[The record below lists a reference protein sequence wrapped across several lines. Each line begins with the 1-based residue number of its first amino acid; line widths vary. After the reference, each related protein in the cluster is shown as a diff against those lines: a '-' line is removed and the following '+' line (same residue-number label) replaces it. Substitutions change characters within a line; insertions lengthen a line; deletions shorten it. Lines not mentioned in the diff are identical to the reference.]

1 MKHILLF
8 LCTLLFALTGNTA
21 PACNES
27 EQLLAEA
34 RTATNAAGSVS
45 SGELERAMAE
55 ARRTMEAT
63 GREIERAVAEARRAT
78 ELSDREIARA
88 AAEARQAID
97 AAERID
103 LANQSLEELN
113 KAAREQIVRELGL
126 STRQRREFEPIY
138 KAYREA
144 LDKAVDARA
153 GASGADE
160 ATQKNSLK
168 AKLSNIAATAQVKRD
183 YVDKFA
189 AVLTAEQIRRLYNT
203 EGEIGTNIKRA
214 AFDRSSR
221 TRSGRLKGSGRMV
234 TQDWGKAGDYTG
246 ISAAAFFDITVSPAA
261 KTISVT
267 ADDNVIDYLVLER
280 DGGKLKFRVNANSTE
295 NISVSVTVP
304 ASASLR
310 EISAGSYGKV
320 NCKMPLKGPSVS
332 VSVSSYGSVSADI
345 DTPGA
350 AKLDVSSY
358 GKFAGSVRCSDG
370 ELRISSY
377 GSAQAPVEC
386 RNSCKLTVGCYAKF
400 SNDIKASDLTV
411 EISSGASVGSTLT
424 ADALDEK
431 YLALNQILRHG
442 DGKRP
447 AGEADR
453 QQRRLVQRDIQR
465 QFARSERRKLRQ
477 NLPERRGAG
486 RRRHG
491 PGFVGREFLGPR
503 TAGLGLRPD
512 GVELRQSRRLVFGPS
527 ENQRFDG
534 RQSDVRR
541 SLHGRNRL
549 RQHPAQKVNA
559 NNHKRIYGNGPL
571 FGERPVVFPRFR
583 LESGL
588 RKRFPATNRRPCDK
602 FRKVIIRKRSRPK
615 AAGLSPDAL
624 PRRRICNENPARTH
638 SGTGG
643 AANETCAE

>member
-8 LCTLLFALTGNTA
+8 LCALLFALTGNTA
-21 PACNES
+21 PACNEP

-55 ARRTMEAT
+55 ARRTMETT

-88 AAEARQAID
+88 VTEARQAID

-295 NISVSVTVP
+295 NI
-304 ASASLR
+304 
-310 EISAGSYGKV
+310 
-320 NCKMPLKGPSVS
+320 
-332 VSVSSYGSVSADI
+332 
-345 DTPGA
+345 
-350 AKLDVSSY
+350 
-358 GKFAGSVRCSDG
+358 
-370 ELRISSY
+370 
-377 GSAQAPVEC
+377 
-386 RNSCKLTVGCYAKF
+386 
-400 SNDIKASDLTV
+400 
-411 EISSGASVGSTLT
+411 
-424 ADALDEK
+424 
-431 YLALNQILRHG
+431 
-442 DGKRP
+442 
-447 AGEADR
+447 
-453 QQRRLVQRDIQR
+453 
-465 QFARSERRKLRQ
+465 
-477 NLPERRGAG
+477 
-486 RRRHG
+486 
-491 PGFVGREFLGPR
+491 
-503 TAGLGLRPD
+503 
-512 GVELRQSRRLVFGPS
+512 
-527 ENQRFDG
+527 
-534 RQSDVRR
+534 
-541 SLHGRNRL
+541 
-549 RQHPAQKVNA
+549 
-559 NNHKRIYGNGPL
+559 
-571 FGERPVVFPRFR
+571 
-583 LESGL
+583 
-588 RKRFPATNRRPCDK
+588 
-602 FRKVIIRKRSRPK
+602 
-615 AAGLSPDAL
+615 
-624 PRRRICNENPARTH
+624 
-638 SGTGG
+638 
-643 AANETCAE
+643 

>member
-8 LCTLLFALTGNTA
+8 LCALLFALTGNTA
-21 PACNES
+21 PACNEP

-78 ELSDREIARA
+78 DLSDREIARA
-88 AAEARQAID
+88 VAEARQAID

-103 LANQSLEELN
+103 MANQSLEELN

-126 STRQRREFEPIY
+126 SARQRREFEPIY

-246 ISAAAFFDITVSPAA
+246 ISAAAFFDVTVSPTAR
-261 KTISVT
+261 TISVT

-280 DGGKLKFRVNANSTE
+280 DGGTLKFRVNANNTE
-295 NISVSVTVP
+295 NISVSVVVP
-304 ASASLR
+304 ASAALR
-310 EISAGSYGKV
+310 QISAGSYGKV
-320 NCKMPLKGPSVS
+320 TCKLPLKGPSVA
-332 VSVSSYGSVSADI
+332 VSVSSYGSVIADI
-345 DTPGA
+345 DTPGTA
-350 AKLDVSSY
+350 QLNVSSY
-358 GKFAGSVRCSDG
+358 GKFSGSVRCNDC
-370 ELRISSY
+370 ELRVSSY
-377 GSAQAPVEC
+377 GSAQAPVDC
-386 RNSCKLTVGCYAKF
+386 RNNCQVTVGSYAKF
-400 SNDIKASDLTV
+400 SNDIKASVLTLK
-411 EISSGASVGSTLT
+411 ISSGASVSSTLIS
-424 ADALDEK
+424 DALTLSVDSYAKFSGAVTVNSRQAKLTVSSGGSFNGTFSGNSLEAEVGSYGK
-431 YLALNQILRHG
+431 INLKGSAQVASAAVRVSSGAVFSAPELRVADYDLTVSNYAKADVWCSG
-442 DGKRP
+442 TLRINASTAARITYDGPCRV
-447 AGEADR
+447 ESLTDNIR
-453 QQRRLVQRDIQR
+453 
-465 QFARSERRKLRQ
+465 RRK
-477 NLPERRGAG
+477 
-486 RRRHG
+486 
-491 PGFVGREFLGPR
+491 
-503 TAGLGLRPD
+503 
-512 GVELRQSRRLVFGPS
+512 
-527 ENQRFDG
+527 
-534 RQSDVRR
+534 
-541 SLHGRNRL
+541 
-549 RQHPAQKVNA
+549 
-559 NNHKRIYGNGPL
+559 
-571 FGERPVVFPRFR
+571 
-583 LESGL
+583 
-588 RKRFPATNRRPCDK
+588 
-602 FRKVIIRKRSRPK
+602 
-615 AAGLSPDAL
+615 
-624 PRRRICNENPARTH
+624 
-638 SGTGG
+638 
-643 AANETCAE
+643 

>member
-1 MKHILLF
+1 MKQLLTF
-8 LCTLLFALTGNTA
+8 LCALLFALAGKAA
-21 PACNES
+21 PAGDELK
-27 EQLLAEA
+27 QLLAEA
-34 RTATNAAGSVS
+34 RAIVNTADNAADREVS
-45 SGELERAMAE
+45 RALSEARRAVNATDRQIDRAMAE
-55 ARRTMEAT
+55 ARR
-63 GREIERAVAEARRAT
+63 AVGA
-78 ELSDREIARA
+78 SDREIDRA
-88 AAEARQAID
+88 IAEARAAID
-97 AAERID
+97 AAETAAV
-103 LANQSLEELN
+103 ANQSIEE
-113 KAAREQIVRELGL
+113 
-126 STRQRREFEPIY
+126 
-138 KAYREA
+138 
-144 LDKAVDARA
+144 LDKAVNTPDA
-153 GASGADE
+153 GTDE
-160 ATQKNSLK
+160 AAQRQGLK
-168 AKLSNIAATAQVKRD
+168 TKLSNIAATAQVKRD

-386 RNSCKLTVGCYAKF
+386 RNSCKLTVGSYAKF

-411 EISSGASVGSTLT
+411 EVSSGASVGSTLT
-424 ADALDEK
+424 ADALTMRIDSYAKFSGAVTVNSRQAKLTVSSGGSFNGTFSGNSLEAEVGSYGK
-431 YLALNQILRHG
+431 INLKGSAQVASAAVRVSSGAVFSAPELRVADYDLTVSNYAKADVWCSG
-442 DGKRP
+442 TLRINASTAARITYDGPCRV
-447 AGEADR
+447 ESLTDNIR
-453 QQRRLVQRDIQR
+453 
-465 QFARSERRKLRQ
+465 RRK
-477 NLPERRGAG
+477 
-486 RRRHG
+486 
-491 PGFVGREFLGPR
+491 
-503 TAGLGLRPD
+503 
-512 GVELRQSRRLVFGPS
+512 
-527 ENQRFDG
+527 
-534 RQSDVRR
+534 
-541 SLHGRNRL
+541 
-549 RQHPAQKVNA
+549 
-559 NNHKRIYGNGPL
+559 
-571 FGERPVVFPRFR
+571 
-583 LESGL
+583 
-588 RKRFPATNRRPCDK
+588 
-602 FRKVIIRKRSRPK
+602 
-615 AAGLSPDAL
+615 
-624 PRRRICNENPARTH
+624 
-638 SGTGG
+638 
-643 AANETCAE
+643 

>member
-1 MKHILLF
+1 MLF
-8 LCTLLFALTGNTA
+8 R
-21 PACNES
+21 S
-27 EQLLAEA
+27 
-34 RTATNAAGSVS
+34 
-45 SGELERAMAE
+45 
-55 ARRTMEAT
+55 
-63 GREIERAVAEARRAT
+63 
-78 ELSDREIARA
+78 
-88 AAEARQAID
+88 
-97 AAERID
+97 
-103 LANQSLEELN
+103 
-113 KAAREQIVRELGL
+113 
-126 STRQRREFEPIY
+126 
-138 KAYREA
+138 
-144 LDKAVDARA
+144 

-168 AKLSNIAATAQVKRD
+168 AKLANIAATAQVKRD

-189 AVLTAEQIRRLYNT
+189 AVLSAEQIRRLYNT

-358 GKFAGSVRCSDG
+358 GKFAGSVRCGDG

-386 RNSCKLTVGCYAKF
+386 RNSCKLTVGSYAKF

-424 ADALDEK
+424 ADALTMRIDSYAK
-431 YLALNQILRHG
+431 FSG
-442 DGKRP
+442 TVTVKTRP
-447 AGEADR
+447 AKLTVSSGGSFNGTFSGSSLEASVGSYGKIYLKGAAQVADATVR
-453 QQRRLVQRDIQR
+453 VSSGANFSAPELRVSDYDLTVSNYAKADVWCSGRLKINASTAAKVTYGGPCTVETVSDNIQRR
-465 QFARSERRKLRQ
+465 K
-477 NLPERRGAG
+477 
-486 RRRHG
+486 
-491 PGFVGREFLGPR
+491 
-503 TAGLGLRPD
+503 
-512 GVELRQSRRLVFGPS
+512 
-527 ENQRFDG
+527 
-534 RQSDVRR
+534 
-541 SLHGRNRL
+541 
-549 RQHPAQKVNA
+549 
-559 NNHKRIYGNGPL
+559 
-571 FGERPVVFPRFR
+571 
-583 LESGL
+583 
-588 RKRFPATNRRPCDK
+588 
-602 FRKVIIRKRSRPK
+602 
-615 AAGLSPDAL
+615 
-624 PRRRICNENPARTH
+624 
-638 SGTGG
+638 
-643 AANETCAE
+643 

>member
-8 LCTLLFALTGNTA
+8 LCALLFALTGNTA
-21 PACNES
+21 PACNEP

-55 ARRTMEAT
+55 ARRTMETT

-88 AAEARQAID
+88 VTEARQAID

-234 TQDWGKAGDYTG
+234 TQDWGKAGD
-246 ISAAAFFDITVSPAA
+246 
-261 KTISVT
+261 
-267 ADDNVIDYLVLER
+267 DNVIDYLVLER

-386 RNSCKLTVGCYAKF
+386 RNSCKLTVGSYAKF

-411 EISSGASVGSTLT
+411 EVSSGASVGSTLT
-424 ADALDEK
+424 ADALTMRIDSYAKFSGTVTVNARQAKLTVSSGGSFNGTFSGSSLEASVGSYGK
-431 YLALNQILRHG
+431 IYLKGAAQVADATVRVSSGANFSAPELRVS
-442 DGKRP
+442 DYDLTVSNYAK
-447 AGEADR
+447 ADVWCSGR
-453 QQRRLVQRDIQR
+453 LKINASTAAKVTYGGPCTVETVSDNIQRR
-465 QFARSERRKLRQ
+465 K
-477 NLPERRGAG
+477 
-486 RRRHG
+486 
-491 PGFVGREFLGPR
+491 
-503 TAGLGLRPD
+503 
-512 GVELRQSRRLVFGPS
+512 
-527 ENQRFDG
+527 
-534 RQSDVRR
+534 
-541 SLHGRNRL
+541 
-549 RQHPAQKVNA
+549 
-559 NNHKRIYGNGPL
+559 
-571 FGERPVVFPRFR
+571 
-583 LESGL
+583 
-588 RKRFPATNRRPCDK
+588 
-602 FRKVIIRKRSRPK
+602 
-615 AAGLSPDAL
+615 
-624 PRRRICNENPARTH
+624 
-638 SGTGG
+638 
-643 AANETCAE
+643 

>member
-1 MKHILLF
+1 MKQLLTF
-8 LCTLLFALTGNTA
+8 LCALLFALAGKAA
-21 PACNES
+21 PAGDELK
-27 EQLLAEA
+27 QLLAEA
-34 RTATNAAGSVS
+34 RAIVNTADNAADREVS
-45 SGELERAMAE
+45 RALSEARRAVNATDRQIDRAMAE
-55 ARRTMEAT
+55 ARR
-63 GREIERAVAEARRAT
+63 AVGA
-78 ELSDREIARA
+78 SDREIDRA
-88 AAEARQAID
+88 IAEARAAID
-97 AAERID
+97 AAETAAV
-103 LANQSLEELN
+103 ANQSIEELN
-113 KAAREQIVRELGL
+113 KAAREQVVRELGL
-126 STRQRREFEPIY
+126 TSRQRKEFEPLY

-144 LDKAVDARA
+144 LDKAVNTPDA
-153 GASGADE
+153 GTDE
-160 ATQKNSLK
+160 AAQRQGLK
-168 AKLSNIAATAQVKRD
+168 TKLSNIAATAQVKRD

-386 RNSCKLTVGCYAKF
+386 RNSCKLTVGSYAKF

-411 EISSGASVGSTLT
+411 EVSSGASVGSTLT
-424 ADALDEK
+424 ADALTMRIDSYAKFSGTVTVNARQAKLTVSSGGSFNGTFSGSSLEASVGSYGK
-431 YLALNQILRHG
+431 IYLKGAAQVADATVRVSSGANFSAPELRVS
-442 DGKRP
+442 DYDLTVSNYAK
-447 AGEADR
+447 ADVWCSGR
-453 QQRRLVQRDIQR
+453 LKINASTAAKVTYGGPCTVETVSDNIQRR
-465 QFARSERRKLRQ
+465 K
-477 NLPERRGAG
+477 
-486 RRRHG
+486 
-491 PGFVGREFLGPR
+491 
-503 TAGLGLRPD
+503 
-512 GVELRQSRRLVFGPS
+512 
-527 ENQRFDG
+527 
-534 RQSDVRR
+534 
-541 SLHGRNRL
+541 
-549 RQHPAQKVNA
+549 
-559 NNHKRIYGNGPL
+559 
-571 FGERPVVFPRFR
+571 
-583 LESGL
+583 
-588 RKRFPATNRRPCDK
+588 
-602 FRKVIIRKRSRPK
+602 
-615 AAGLSPDAL
+615 
-624 PRRRICNENPARTH
+624 
-638 SGTGG
+638 
-643 AANETCAE
+643 